1 MCEMC
6 GNGICEITLIF
17 RLIQILGIPIGLI
30 ILYFF
35 PFQNPFLGL
44 YGVSYN
50 CWLVGTTSLFESFL
64 FSLPYF
70 ALMLITISV
79 WFYAT
84 NIYKIIKKSGGKK

>member
-6 GNGICEITLIF
+6 GNGMYEITLML

-35 PFQNPFLGL
+35 PFQNPFVGL
-44 YGVSYN
+44 YGVSYD
-50 CWLVGTTSLFESFL
+50 CWSVGVLP
-64 FSLPYF
+64 FSNSMKIGLPYF
-70 ALMLITISV
+70 ALTLITISA